1 MPWLQVGPTVI
12 SVAPG
17 SGQWDWNDAVDRRRA
32 FDNTYRASA
41 TGGAA
46 RDFHFTTPPV
56 TLALAATYRA
66 ALQNVAAQLC
76 SGDVMEVPTMCCAEV
91 VNESPVR
98 LSVGHRIVME
108 IALHEVQP
116 KKLLLK
122 YTPGD
127 TIAGEAFTRS
137 TTGYQIGFGGSP
149 NSVAINTKRDAHWL
163 GGVRSL
169 LLEDTRQNNLLQ
181 ANDFSNAAW
190 AKLTCTIT
198 TGIADPT
205 GGTTA
210 CTLTATGANATVS
223 QLLSNGAS
231 LARTFSVWLRR
242 RTGVGTIQVLDGNGG
257 AYTTVALSASWT
269 RFSKTGAASVFRQ
282 GGIKIVTSGD
292 AIDAWCGDDEDGAF
306 PSSEIVTTTVALA
319 RGADTYSLPSATPPV
334 EMTGYVKFVEKG
346 TAQVTGGVVVL
357 FANAAGGN
365 PQFACYATG
374 GVYHVFHHNGTSS
387 VDVAL
392 AVTPAI
398 GDTVELVFR
407 LYGDGSVDI
416 TQSINGA
423 APTSSAQSAANALAS
438 AWAGQ
443 LCYLNSIGTTG
454 TGVGFIALQALRL
467 IAGARSLTDMR
478 AA

>member
-1 MPWLQVGPTVI
+1 MIP
-12 SVAPG
+12 VAPG
-17 SGQWDWNDAVDRRRA
+17 SGRVDWSDAVDRRRA

-46 RDFHFTTPPV
+46 RDWHFSTPPV
-56 TLALAATYRA
+56 ALSLAPSYRA
-66 ALQNVAAQLC
+66 ALGNVAAQLC
-76 SGDVMEVPTMCCAEV
+76 VGDVIEIPTMCCAELIGETPTKVQSVHYV
-91 VNESPVR
+91 VFDF
-98 LSVGHRIVME
+98 
-108 IALHEVQP
+108 ALHEVFG

-127 TIAGEAFTRS
+127 TISGEAFTRS
-137 TTGYQIGFGGSP
+137 TTAYQIGSGGTLG
-149 NSVAINTKRDAHWL
+149 SVAINTKRDAHWI
-163 GGVRSL
+163 GGFRNL
-169 LLEDTRQNNLLQ
+169 LLEDTRTNNLLWS
-181 ANDFSNAAW
+181 NDFSNAVW
-190 AKLTCTIT
+190 TKVTCTIT
-198 TGIADPT
+198 TGIADPA
-205 GGTTA
+205 GGTAA
-210 CTLTATGANATVS
+210 CTLTATGANATAS

-231 LARTFSVWLRR
+231 LARPFSVWLRR

-257 AYTTVALSASWT
+257 AYTTVTLSASWT

-319 RGADTYSLPSATPPV
+319 RGADTYSLPFTATPV

-374 GVYHVFHHNGTSS
+374 GVYHVYHHNGTSS

-392 AVTPAI
+392 AVAPAI